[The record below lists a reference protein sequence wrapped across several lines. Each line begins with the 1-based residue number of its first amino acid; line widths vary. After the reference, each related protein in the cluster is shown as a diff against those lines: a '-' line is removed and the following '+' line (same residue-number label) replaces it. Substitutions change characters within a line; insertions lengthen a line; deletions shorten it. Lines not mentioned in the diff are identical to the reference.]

1 MNLKP
6 LGDRVVI
13 QVSKEEEKMIGGIL
27 IPGSA
32 KEKPQEGL
40 VAAVGEGAWFEGKRV
55 PMDVK
60 VGDKVIYSKYA
71 GNEIKVDGEEYL
83 ICRQDDVL
91 AIVE

>member
-1 MNLKP
+1 MQLKP
-6 LGDRVVI
+6 LGDRVVM

>member
-32 KEKPQEGL
+32 KDKPQEGL

>member
-13 QVSKEEEKMIGGIL
+13 QVSKEEEKMTGGIL

>member
-60 VGDKVIYSKYA
+60 LGDKVIYSKYA

>member
-40 VAAVGEGAWFEGKRV
+40 VAAVGEGAWFEGTRV

>member
-13 QVSKEEEKMIGGIL
+13 QVSNEEEKMIGGIL

>member
-32 KEKPQEGL
+32 KEKPQKGL

>member
-40 VAAVGEGAWFEGKRV
+40 VAAVGEGAWFEGNRV

>member
-40 VAAVGEGAWFEGKRV
+40 VSAVGEGAWFEGKRV

>member
-27 IPGSA
+27 IPGPA